1 MPISSS
7 TRVLAAAAAIF
18 AAGAARVPAKQG
30 SVAQSPQDLTQL
42 SLEEL
47 AGLKVEVAAR
57 RPQRQWDV
65 PAAATMIASEDVVR
79 TGRTTLPEALR
90 LAPGV
95 HVARATSN
103 SWAFGIRGFSSTL
116 SRSVLALVDGRSVYT
131 PLFAGVYWEQQQVL
145 LADVDRIE
153 VVRGPGGTLWGANAV
168 NGVVSVVTRSA
179 RDTHGL
185 YAEAGGGTTSR
196 LFGALRYGG
205 ALAESVDYR
214 VYGRYFERGPEYH
227 ADGHDFDD
235 WSVGQ
240 GGFRLD
246 WKRGPREELTFQGDL
261 YDGRAG
267 QRRTVA
273 QYEPPYAQVV
283 EGDGDFSGAN
293 LLAHWRRGT
302 GQSGTLSVHTWYDRT
317 ERREAYLDQSRDTF
331 DLELQHDFVAASRHH
346 LVWGLGFR
354 VTSDATSGLPGP
366 FFDPEDRSDDLYS
379 GFVQDEL
386 RFAGERLALTAGV
399 KLEHNDYSGFEAQ
412 PSARLLWAVS
422 PRQRAWIAVSRAVR
436 TPSRADTDQVQTV
449 FLQPQGPIFVRAVGD
464 KGFESETAW
473 VFEAGYRLQPIERLS
488 FEAASFYDRY
498 ANLLGGRVGTAFA
511 ESDPPPPRIVVPVLF
526 GNLLEG
532 ETWGGELSFEARP
545 LASWRLHG
553 AYSYLRVVTRPQ
565 EPAPPR
571 ITGDPSRGS
580 SPRNQF
586 FVRSSHDLPH
596 RINLDGFFRYV
607 GELPG
612 QNVPAYSS
620 LDLRLAWRPT
630 ASVELAVVGQNLLQ
644 PHHKEWGGDV
654 EIRRGVYGQVSVR
667 R

>member
-1 MPISSS
+1 MPNSSHG
-7 TRVLAAAAAIF
+7 RVLVVATALV
-18 AAGAARVPAKQG
+18 AAGAWAPASQEPA
-30 SVAQSPQDLTQL
+30 AQRPQDLTRL

-65 PAAATMIASEDVVR
+65 PAAAATIAAEDVVR
-79 TGRTTLPEALR
+79 TGLTSLPEALR

-179 RDTHGL
+179 HDTHGL
-185 YAEAGGGTTSR
+185 YAEAGGGTTER

-205 ALAESVDYR
+205 ALSESADFR
-214 VYGRYFERGPEYH
+214 VYGRYFERGPEH
-227 ADGHDFDD
+227 HDDGHEFDD
-235 WSVGQ
+235 WSAGQ

-246 WKRGPREELTFQGDL
+246 WKRGTRDELTFQGDL

-273 QYEPPYAQVV
+273 QYEPPYSQVV

-293 LLAHWRRGT
+293 LVAHWRRGE
-302 GQSGTLSVHTWYDRT
+302 GQKGALSVRTWYDRT

-331 DLELQHDFVAASRHH
+331 DIELQHDFAFASRHH
-346 LVWGLGFR
+346 LVWGVGFR

-366 FFDPEDRSDDLYS
+366 FFDPEDRTDSLYS

-399 KLEHNDYSGFEAQ
+399 KLEHNAYTGFEAQ

-422 PRQRAWIAVSRAVR
+422 PRQRAWLAVSRAVR

-464 KGFESETAW
+464 KDFDSETAW
-473 VFEAGYRLQPIERLS
+473 VFEAGYRLQPLARLS

-498 ANLLGGRVGTAFA
+498 ANLLGGRIGSPFV
-511 ESDPPPPRIVVPVLF
+511 ESVPPPPRILIPVLF
-526 GNLLEG
+526 GNYYEG

-545 LASWRLHG
+545 LAGWRLHG
-553 AYSYLRVVTRPQ
+553 AYSYLRIVTRPH
-565 EPAPPR
+565 EPAPPLLSAE
-571 ITGDPSRGS
+571 TSPGA
-580 SPRNQF
+580 SPRNQL
-586 FVRSSHDLPH
+586 FVRSSHDLPL
-596 RINLDGFFRYV
+596 RLSVDAFFRYV
-607 GELPG
+607 GELTA
-612 QNVPAYSS
+612 QNVPAYSE
-620 LDLRLAWRPT
+620 LDLRLAWRPKS
-630 ASVELAVVGQNLLQ
+630 SVELAVVGQNLLH
-644 PHHKEWGGDV
+644 PHHKEWGGPGV
-654 EIRRGVYGQVSVR
+654 EISRGVYGQVSVR
-667 R
+667 P

>member
-1 MPISSS
+1 MPMSSRGRARVAA
-7 TRVLAAAAAIF
+7 TAIAATFAAVVLADDKL
-18 AAGAARVPAKQG
+18 PPE
-30 SVAQSPQDLTQL
+30 SPQDLTQL
-42 SLEEL
+42 SLEQL

-65 PAAATMIASEDVVR
+65 PAATATIPAEDVVR
-79 TGRTTLPEALR
+79 TGLTSLPEALR

-95 HVARATSN
+95 HVARASSN

-116 SRSVLALVDGRSVYT
+116 SRSVLALVDGRSIYT
-131 PLFAGVYWEQQQVL
+131 PLFAGVYWEQQHVL

-179 RDTHGL
+179 HATHGL
-185 YAEAGGGTTSR
+185 YAEAGGGTTER

-214 VYGRYFERGPEYH
+214 VYGRYFDRGPEH
-227 ADGHDFDD
+227 HGDGREFDD

-246 WKRGPREELTFQGDL
+246 WSRGPRDALTFQGDL

-283 EGDGDFSGAN
+283 EGDGEFQGAN

-302 GQSGTLSVHTWYDRT
+302 GESGSLSVRSWYDRT
-317 ERREAYLDQSRDTF
+317 ERREAYLEQSRDTF
-331 DLELQHDFVAASRHH
+331 DVELQHDSVLGGRHH
-346 LVWGLGFR
+346 LVWGLGYR

-366 FFDPEDRSDDLYS
+366 FFDPESRSDSLYS

-412 PSARLLWAVS
+412 PSTRLLWAVS
-422 PRQRAWIAVSRAVR
+422 PRQRAWLAASRAVR
-436 TPSRADTDQVQTV
+436 TPSRADADQVQTV
-449 FLQPQGPIFVRAVGD
+449 FLQAQGPVFVRAVGD
-464 KGFESETAW
+464 KGFDSERAW
-473 VFEAGYRLQPIERLS
+473 VFEAGYRLQPLERLS

-498 ANLLGGRVGTAFA
+498 ANLLGGRIGSVFV

-532 ETWGGELSFEARP
+532 ETWGGELSLEARP
-545 LASWRLHG
+545 LAGWRLHG
-553 AYSYLRVVTRPQ
+553 AYSYLRVVTRPH

-571 ITGDPSRGS
+571 ITPDQSGGA
-580 SPRNQF
+580 SPRHQL

-596 RINLDGFFRYV
+596 GVAVDAFFRYV
-607 GELPG
+607 GELKA
-612 QNVPAYSS
+612 QSVPAYST
-620 LDLRLAWRPT
+620 LDVRLAWRPT
-630 ASVELAVVGQNLLQ
+630 PSLELAVVGQNLLQ

-654 EIRRGVYGQVSVR
+654 EIRRGVYGQVSLR
-667 R
+667 P